1 MNDSSPF
8 TDTDKLFILPCIQ
21 EKRATGNLDKENQAS
36 RQTSCR
42 KNGIDVS
49 KKMNT
54 DLEGLCV
61 GENIN
66 ENSLCTYDN
75 SLYYVGNK
83 NSSCSPEV
91 VWNHI
96 VDFVNRSNLN
106 SIHQSATKN
115 FFIVS
120 HHNTLKKS
128 ILATVLASEKKLKKK
143 LRHHI
148 ANCSCFLLEHNSNG
162 WVCKLIFDGF
172 PDKTEY
178 NYFQGKNK
186 ILFQDEPGFNILK
199 TYLNFIQDRDKTRIF
214 LIRHANAFHN
224 KPLRLT
230 GSALNRTVDTNLTPL
245 GIYQARI
252 LGETLIEENYLRPQG
267 NDNVNV
273 FCASYMN
280 RAQHTAL
287 ELVYALNLH
296 MSRGNLTDDIPMA
309 VAEPIPV
316 AIAEPIAT
324 AVSVMAGGKNKRRP
338 SVKDEYKEIP
348 AQNYFRLSGLER
360 FFTDFACSRLI
371 RKSGGLE
378 NFLKNINKLAK
389 WEKNFNSSCKKLVPP
404 HLCKSE
410 TRVSAESHMMRALLS
425 ISQQSMEDWKDKKYC
440 KSFSQ
445 KTEPENAIIITNKSG
460 GRRKTKKKRTKKG
473 GNYRWGNYAD
483 FYNYLTSIDNAA
495 GDEVTLGA
503 DYTYRYLPQ
512 PNQYPGAGPETT
524 EALAQKHDLGGG
536 FYEFIFWRPQAM
548 ITHSFDSSDGNIGV
562 PYEEVEF
569 KIPVPNAPQ
578 PGGGTRKKRRKR
590 KKKKTRR
597 RRKNK

>member
-1 MNDSSPF
+1 M
-8 TDTDKLFILPCIQ
+8 
-21 EKRATGNLDKENQAS
+21 
-36 RQTSCR
+36 
-42 KNGIDVS
+42 
-49 KKMNT
+49 
-54 DLEGLCV
+54 
-61 GENIN
+61 
-66 ENSLCTYDN
+66 
-75 SLYYVGNK
+75 
-83 NSSCSPEV
+83 
-91 VWNHI
+91 
-96 VDFVNRSNLN
+96 
-106 SIHQSATKN
+106 KN

-178 NYFQGKNK
+178 NYFQGKNE
-186 ILFQDEPGFNILK
+186 ILFHDEPGFNILK

-214 LIRHANAFHN
+214 LIRHGNAFHN

-252 LGETLIEENYLRPQG
+252 LGETLIDEYYLRPQS
-267 NDNVNV
+267 NENVNV

-296 MSRGNLTDDIPMA
+296 MSRGNLIDD
-309 VAEPIPV
+309 IPV
-316 AIAEPIAT
+316 AIAEPVIPIVD
-324 AVSVMAGGKNKRRP
+324 AVPVMSGGKNRRRP

-348 AQNYFRLSGLER
+348 AQIYFRLSGLER

-445 KTEPENAIIITNKSG
+445 KTEPENAIIITNQYG

-524 EALAQKHDLGGG
+524 EALAQKDDLGGG

-548 ITHSFDSSDGNIGV
+548 ITHSFDSSDGTIGV
-562 PYEEVEF
+562 PHEEVEF